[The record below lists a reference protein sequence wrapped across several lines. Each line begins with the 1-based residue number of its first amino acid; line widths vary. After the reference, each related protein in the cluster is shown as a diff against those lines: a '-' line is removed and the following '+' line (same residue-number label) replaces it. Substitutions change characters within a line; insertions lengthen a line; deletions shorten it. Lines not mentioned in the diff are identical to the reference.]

1 MLYVQ
6 QSLGPNEQL
15 LHIGHFHW
23 IYDVKAL
30 LSIFLSFLLGVVI
43 LYGAIWLQLN
53 IKIPLIPR
61 TVDPADSL
69 IGQIRALHPGIKM
82 LAFMMFLLGLL
93 RYAHLMVI
101 KITTEIAITNMRLIL
116 KRGLVARYVGEM
128 SVDRIESVNVL
139 QTFWGRILDYGQLAI
154 HGMGVGEIIL
164 PPIANPIEFRKG
176 IERAK
181 IKFQDK
187 HEAGKDVQ
195 GP

>member
-15 LHIGHFHW
+15 LHIGYFHW
-23 IYDVKAL
+23 IYDLKAI
-30 LSIFLSFLLGVVI
+30 LSIILSFLLGVFI
-43 LYGAIWLQLN
+43 LYGGIWLQLHVN
-53 IKIPLIPR
+53 IPLIPK
-61 TVDPADSL
+61 TVDPDASL
-69 IGQIRALHPGIKM
+69 LAQVRSLHPGIKM
-82 LAFMMFLLGLL
+82 LAFVMFLLGLL

-164 PPIANPIEFRKG
+164 PPIANPIEFRKA

-187 HEAGKDVQ
+187 HEAGRDVQ